1 MSWKPVKK
9 WNKKFKKGMLW
20 KAAENQI
27 RCVRIENVIRYKI
40 AEVIGDISLKKTTG
54 LKFDY
59 YWKK

>member
-1 MSWKPVKK
+1 
-9 WNKKFKKGMLW
+9 MLW

-27 RCVRIENVIRYKI
+27 RCIRIENVIRYKI

-59 YWKK
+59 YWKKVKWNIESEEEFSLSSI